1 MALAR
6 FSLPRRGVYA
16 QAMLP
21 ALPVAHIL
29 AGQFYPRD
37 FRRYD
42 LLIRARV
49 ARAWLSDESDVAA
62 AQESYEIMQR
72 ARGAEVHLPRFRAL
86 VESVATEGMNPDFP
100 IGLSPW
106 GPLLDGAHRLAVALA
121 VGVPTVSVDVRPS
134 SIPPDYSRA
143 WLAQAGLLEDDLF
156 AADVLLDKY
165 LATTGHDH
173 IVVIPG
179 QMTEDIIGRLGP
191 GAEVISI
198 REATLDEEAVVGV
211 ERALTVVAWHEHHK
225 RATLPAPILQP
236 GLHQVVRLR
245 LPRPDWRRVPKTH
258 TRISVLATTISE
270 QLRSAGVHAV
280 VGLTWAHNRNAVAA
294 LDQAGVRVWGPG
306 RHAG

>member
-21 ALPVAHIL
+21 ALPVADIL

-49 ARAWLSDESDVAA
+49 ARAWLSDESDVQA
-62 AQESYEIMQR
+62 AQDSYELMQR
-72 ARGAEVHLPRFRAL
+72 ARGAEVALPRFRAL

-100 IGLSPW
+100 VGVSPW
-106 GPLLDGAHRLAVALA
+106 GPLLDGAHRLAVALV
-121 VGVPTVSVDVRPS
+121 VGAPTVAVDVRPS
-134 SIPPDYSRA
+134 PIPPDYSRA
-143 WLAQAGLLEDDLF
+143 WLASVGLPEADLH

-173 IVVIPG
+173 IAVIAGP
-179 QMTEDIIGRLGP
+179 MTDDIYGLLGP
-191 GAEVISI
+191 GADIVSI
-198 REATLDEEAVVGV
+198 RDATLSEEAVVGV
-211 ERALTVVAWHEHHK
+211 ERALTHMAWHEHHK
-225 RATLPAPILQP
+225 RATLPTPILQP
-236 GLHQVVRLR
+236 GVHQVVRLR
-245 LPRPDWRRVPKTH
+245 LARPSWQRLPKTH
-258 TRISVLATTISE
+258 TRISRLAATMSE
-270 QLRSAGVHAV
+270 QLRPAGVSAV
-280 VGLTWAHNRNAVAA
+280 VGLTWTQNRNAVSV

-306 RHAG
+306 HGG

>member
-21 ALPVAHIL
+21 ALPVADIL

-49 ARAWLSDESDVAA
+49 ARAWLSDESDVQA
-62 AQESYEIMQR
+62 AQDSYELMQR
-72 ARGAEVHLPRFRAL
+72 ARGAEVALPRFRAL

-100 IGLSPW
+100 IGVSPW

-121 VGVPTVSVDVRPS
+121 VGAPTVSVDVRPS
-134 SIPPDYSRA
+134 PIPPDYSRA
-143 WLAQAGLLEDDLF
+143 WLADAGLPEADLH

-173 IVVIPG
+173 IVVIAG
-179 QMTEDIIGRLGP
+179 DMTDDIRRLLGP
-191 GAEVISI
+191 GCDVVSV

-211 ERALTVVAWHEHHK
+211 ERALTTVAWHEHHK
-225 RATLPAPILQP
+225 RSELPAPALQP
-236 GLHQVVRLR
+236 GRHQVVRLR
-245 LPRPDWRRVPKTH
+245 LARPSWHRVPKTH
-258 TRISVLATTISE
+258 TRISGLARTVSE
-270 QLRSAGVHAV
+270 QLSAAGVTAV
-280 VGLTWAHNRNAVAA
+280 VGLTWTHNRNAVWV

-306 RHAG
+306 HAG

>member
-21 ALPVAHIL
+21 ALPVADIL

-49 ARAWLSDESDVAA
+49 ARAWLSDESDVQA
-62 AQESYEIMQR
+62 AQDSYELMQR
-72 ARGAEVHLPRFRAL
+72 ARGAKVSLPRFRAL
-86 VESVATEGMNPDFP
+86 VESVATDGMNPDFP

-121 VGVPTVSVDVRPS
+121 VGAPTVSVDVRNS
-134 SIPPDYSRA
+134 AVPPDYSRA
-143 WLAQAGLLEDDLF
+143 WLADAGLPEADLH

-173 IVVIPG
+173 IVVIAG
-179 QMTEDIIGRLGP
+179 QMTDDIRAQLGP
-191 GAEVISI
+191 GCDVVSV
-198 REATLDEEAVVGV
+198 REATLNEEAVVGV
-211 ERALTVVAWHEHHK
+211 ERALTTVAWHEHHK
-225 RATLPAPILQP
+225 RAALPAPVLQP
-236 GLHQVVRLR
+236 GLHQVVRCR
-245 LPRPDWRRVPKTH
+245 LARPSWQRIPKTH
-258 TRISVLATTISE
+258 TRISRLAQTISE
-270 QLRSAGVHAV
+270 QLSAAGVSAV
-280 VGLTWAHNRNAVAA
+280 VGLTWTHNRNAVAQ
-294 LDQAGVRVWGPG
+294 LDQAGLRVWGPG
-306 RHAG
+306 NAG

>member
-21 ALPVAHIL
+21 ALPVADIL

-49 ARAWLSDESDVAA
+49 ARAWLSDESDVHA
-62 AQESYEIMQR
+62 AQDSYGLMQR
-72 ARGAEVHLPRFRAL
+72 ARGAEVSLPRFRAL

-100 IGLSPW
+100 IGVSPW

-134 SIPPDYSRA
+134 PIPPDYSRA
-143 WLAQAGLLEDDLF
+143 WLASVGLPEADLH

-173 IVVIPG
+173 IVVIEG
-179 QMTEDIIGRLGP
+179 EMTGDIRGHLGP
-191 GAEVISI
+191 GADVVCV
-198 REATLDEEAVVGV
+198 REATLGEEVVVGV
-211 ERALTVVAWHEHHK
+211 ERALTTVAWHEHHK

-245 LPRPDWRRVPKTH
+245 LPRPSWHRLPKTH
-258 TRISVLATTISE
+258 TRISGVAQTISE
-270 QLRSAGVHAV
+270 QLQASGVNAV
-280 VGLTWAHNRNAVAA
+280 VGLNWTHNRNAVAV
-294 LDQAGVRVWGPG
+294 LDGAGVRVWGPG
-306 RHAG
+306 NAG

>member
-16 QAMLP
+16 QAVLP
-21 ALPVAHIL
+21 ALPVADIL

-49 ARAWLSDESDVAA
+49 ARAWLSDESDVPA
-62 AQESYEIMQR
+62 AQDSYELMQR
-72 ARGAEVHLPRFRAL
+72 ARGAEVALPRFRAL

-100 IGLSPW
+100 IGVSPW

-121 VGVPTVSVDVRPS
+121 VGAPTVSVDVRNSP
-134 SIPPDYSRA
+134 IPPDYSRA
-143 WLAQAGLLEDDLF
+143 WLASAGLPEADLR

-173 IVVIPG
+173 IAVIAGPMTDAILG
-179 QMTEDIIGRLGP
+179 QLGP
-191 GAEVISI
+191 GADVVSM
-198 REATLDEEAVVGV
+198 REATLSEEVVVGV
-211 ERALTVVAWHEHHK
+211 ERALTTVAWHEHHK
-225 RATLPAPILQP
+225 RAQLPAPLLQP
-236 GLHQVVRLR
+236 GVHQIVRLR
-245 LPRPDWRRVPKTH
+245 LARPSWRRLPKTH
-258 TRISVLATTISE
+258 TRISRLAQTISE
-270 QLRSAGVHAV
+270 QLRATGATAL
-280 VGLTWAHNRNAVAA
+280 VGLNWTHNRNAVAA

-306 RHAG
+306 NAG

>member
-21 ALPVAHIL
+21 ALPLADIL
-29 AGQFYPRD
+29 GGQFYPRD

-49 ARAWLSDESDVAA
+49 ARAWLSDESDVQA
-62 AQESYEIMQR
+62 AQDSYELMQK
-72 ARGAEVHLPRFRAL
+72 ARGAEVNLPRFRAL
-86 VESVATEGMNPDFP
+86 VESVASEGMNPDYP
-100 IGLSPW
+100 IGVSPW

-121 VGVPTVSVDVRPS
+121 VGAGTVAVDVRNSP
-134 SIPPDYSRA
+134 IPPDYSRA
-143 WLAQAGLLEDDLF
+143 WLAGAGLPEADLH

-173 IVVIPG
+173 IAVIAGP
-179 QMTEDIIGRLGP
+179 MTEAIMAQLGP
-191 GAEVISI
+191 GADVVSI
-198 REATLDEEAVVGV
+198 REATLSEEAVVAV
-211 ERALTVVAWHEHHK
+211 EQALTQVAWHEHHK
-225 RATLPAPILQP
+225 RASLPAPVLQP

-245 LPRPDWRRVPKTH
+245 LSKPSWHRVPKTH
-258 TRISVLATTISE
+258 TRLSRLAQTISE
-270 QLRSAGVHAV
+270 QLRAVGASAV

-294 LDQAGVRVWGPG
+294 LDAAGVRVWGPG
-306 RHAG
+306 NAG

>member
-16 QAMLP
+16 QAILP
-21 ALPVAHIL
+21 ALPVADIL

-49 ARAWLSDESDVAA
+49 ARAWLSDESDVHA
-62 AQESYEIMQR
+62 AQDCYELMQQ
-72 ARGAEVHLPRFRAL
+72 ARGAHAHVPRFRAL
-86 VESVATEGMNPDFP
+86 VESVAAEGMNPDFP

-134 SIPPDYSRA
+134 PIPPDYSRA
-143 WLAQAGLLEDDLF
+143 WLASVGLPEADLH

-173 IVVIPG
+173 IAVVQGP
-179 QMTEDIIGRLGP
+179 MTDDIRRCLGP
-191 GAEVISI
+191 GANVISV
-198 REATLDEEAVVGV
+198 REATLGEEVVVGL
-211 ERALTVVAWHEHHK
+211 ERALTTVAWHEHHK
-225 RATLPAPILQP
+225 RAAVPAPLLQP
-236 GLHQVVRLR
+236 GVHQVVRFR
-245 LPRPDWRRVPKTH
+245 LSRPSWHRLPKTH
-258 TRISVLATTISE
+258 TRLSGLAKTMSE
-270 QLRSAGVHAV
+270 QLLALGVSAV
-280 VGLTWAHNRNAVAA
+280 VGLTWAHNRNAVAV
-294 LDQAGVRVWGPG
+294 LDNAGVRVWGPG
-306 RHAG
+306 HAG

>member
-21 ALPVAHIL
+21 ALPVADIL

-49 ARAWLSDESDVAA
+49 ARAWLSDESDVHA
-62 AQESYEIMQR
+62 AQESYELMQQ
-72 ARGAEVHLPRFRAL
+72 ARGAEVALPRFRAL

-100 IGLSPW
+100 IGVSPW

-121 VGVPTVSVDVRPS
+121 VGAPTVSVDVRPS
-134 SIPPDYSRA
+134 PIPPDYSRA
-143 WLAQAGLLEDDLF
+143 WLASVGLPEPDLH

-173 IVVIPG
+173 IAVIEG
-179 QMTEDIIGRLGP
+179 VMTDEIRRQLGP
-191 GAEVISI
+191 GCDVVSI
-198 REATLDEEAVVGV
+198 REATLGEEAVVGV
-211 ERALTVVAWHEHHK
+211 ERALTTVAWHEHHK
-225 RATLPAPILQP
+225 RASLPAPVLHP

-245 LPRPDWRRVPKTH
+245 LVRPSWHRLPKTH
-258 TRISVLATTISE
+258 TRISRLAQTISE
-270 QLRSAGVHAV
+270 QLQAAGVSAV
-280 VGLTWAHNRNAVAA
+280 VGLNWTHNRNAVAL

-306 RHAG
+306 NAG